1 MTILLSKAIC
11 RFSAIPI
18 KIPTAF
24 FTEQEQTV
32 QSVWKHKNTQIT
44 KAISRERKKKT
55 SMEVS
60 CSMISN

>member
-18 KIPTAF
+18 KIPRAF

-32 QSVWKHKNTQIT
+32 KSVWKHKNTQIT
-44 KAISRERKKKT
+44 KAISREKK
-55 SMEVS
+55 
-60 CSMISN
+60 

>member
-18 KIPTAF
+18 KIPRAF

-32 QSVWKHKNTQIT
+32 KSVWKHKNTQIT
-44 KAISRERKKKT
+44 NAISREKKK
-55 SMEVS
+55 SMEV